1 MNNDTITINGF
12 DLSEVIRIIEIIRP
26 VGNERSIETNDA
38 PLLGVNLQEVRTGAK
53 FIKVKFAMQE
63 RDGMTLE
70 QAKHILAGVFNTSE
84 AVRIV
89 ISDEPDKYYMGL
101 VTGSV
106 DMDNVT
112 RWFQK
117 GEFELLIPDGVAHS
131 TTYRLFESGVDNGG
145 EARNYLSDTSNA
157 KTFSINSPT
166 NYSVQQTY
174 NLISNSTLSSL
185 GFVAG
190 DTITVSFDIS
200 FSVTQLENFRVEGY
214 SATGY
219 LFKIGD
225 VSNKASSFSGTFT
238 LSETNLIMN
247 RVAIRFDNMVG
258 NVTVSNM
265 RLNKSRYKQPYIK
278 AAEDN
283 PDAIVMTLINDGNVP
298 AFPVV
303 TVKNNA
309 ENGYIG
315 LVNTSGALEVGDRE
329 EADTVQAK
337 QSELLFDYRDS
348 KITNGLSAATKNV
361 AILNDT
367 LQSLRGTVASVDWS
381 GRKHLFLQNA
391 GGTTGNNA
399 GSLTWNIPADSSG
412 ATGSLND
419 YIWWRQV
426 FWLGAANQYGF
437 IKLTVSDEQGRF
449 LYGVETF
456 KRYNGLGCEYNF
468 MAADGKGGYN
478 MIKQWTFTGTHL
490 DSQNPFNEPRG
501 WSDLKRNDD
510 KVTVFWWGSYNTFV
524 IPEIKGRKSAK
535 VHVAFGALGN
545 KPLVARMYLD
555 SIFYRKDFV
564 AVTKDIPNRYPIG
577 SNVVLNSENDT
588 VTVDGLE
595 RIVDI
600 VHGSTFLTIPPGRST
615 LEVYSSSWV
624 RTKPTV
630 KIEFEERY
638 L

>member
-1 MNNDTITINGF
+1 MSNDTITINGF

-53 FIKVKFAMQE
+53 FIKVKFTMQE

-70 QAKHILAGVFNTSE
+70 QAKHTLAGVFNTSD
-84 AVRIV
+84 ATRIV

-131 TTYRLFESGVDNGG
+131 TTYRVFENGTIS
-145 EARNYLSDTSNA
+145 SD
-157 KTFSINSPT
+157 KI
-166 NYSVQQTY
+166 V
-174 NLISNSTLSSL
+174 
-185 GFVAG
+185 
-190 DTITVSFDIS
+190 FDL
-200 FSVTQLENFRVEGY
+200 V
-214 SATGY
+214 
-219 LFKIGD
+219 
-225 VSNKASSFSGTFT
+225 
-238 LSETNLIMN
+238 
-247 RVAIRFDNMVG
+247 
-258 NVTVSNM
+258 
-265 RLNKSRYKQPYIK
+265 
-278 AAEDN
+278 
-283 PDAIVMTLINDGNVP
+283 NDGNVP

-315 LVNTSGALEVGDRE
+315 LVNISGALEVGDRE
-329 EADTVQAK
+329 EVDTVQVK

-348 KITNGLSAATKNV
+348 KITNGLSEATKNV

-367 LQSLRGTVASVDWS
+367 GQNLVGTVASVDWE

-399 GSLTWNIPADSSG
+399 GSLTWDIPSDSAG
-412 ATGSLND
+412 GVGSLND
-419 YIWWRQV
+419 YIWWRQI
-426 FWLGAANQYGF
+426 FWLGATNQYGF
-437 IKLTVSDEQGRF
+437 IKLTVSDENGQF

-456 KRYNGLGCEYNF
+456 KRAQGLGCEYNF
-468 MAADGKGGYN
+468 MASDGNGSYK
-478 MIKQWTFTGTHL
+478 MVKRWTFSGTHE
-490 DSQNPFNEPRG
+490 DAQNPFNEPRG

-535 VHVAFGALGN
+535 VHVAFGAISN
-545 KPLVARMYLD
+545 KPLVSRMYLD
-555 SIFYRKDFV
+555 GIYYRKDFV
-564 AVTKDIPNRYPIG
+564 AVTKDIPNRYSIG
-577 SNVVLNSENDT
+577 SNVVVDCEKDS

-595 RIVDI
+595 RITDV
-600 VHGSTFLTIPPGRST
+600 VHGSTFPTIPPGNSQ
-615 LEVYSSSWV
+615 LEIYCSSWIGN
-624 RTKPTV
+624 KPTV
-630 KIEFEERY
+630 TVEFEERW

>member
-38 PLLGVNLQEVRTGAK
+38 PLFGVNLQEVRTGAK

-70 QAKHILAGVFNTSE
+70 QAKHTLAGVFNTPE

-131 TTYRLFESGVDNGG
+131 TTYRVFDNG
-145 EARNYLSDTSNA
+145 
-157 KTFSINSPT
+157 
-166 NYSVQQTY
+166 
-174 NLISNSTLSSL
+174 
-185 GFVAG
+185 
-190 DTITVSFDIS
+190 TVSAD
-200 FSVTQLENFRVEGY
+200 
-214 SATGY
+214 
-219 LFKIGD
+219 KI
-225 VSNKASSFSGTFT
+225 VFN
-238 LSETNLIMN
+238 
-247 RVAIRFDNMVG
+247 
-258 NVTVSNM
+258 
-265 RLNKSRYKQPYIK
+265 
-278 AAEDN
+278 
-283 PDAIVMTLINDGNVP
+283 LINDGNVP

-329 EADTVQAK
+329 EADAEIVK
-337 QSELLFDYRDS
+337 QSEVLFDYRDS
-348 KITNGLSAATKNV
+348 KIEDGLTASAKNV

-367 LQSLRGTVASVDWS
+367 GQNFVGTVASVDWL

-391 GGTTGNNA
+391 GGTTGGNA
-399 GSLTWNIPADSSG
+399 GSLTWNIPNDSAG
-412 ATGSLND
+412 GVGSLND

-426 FWLGAANQYGF
+426 FLLGAPNQYGF
-437 IKLTVSDEQGRF
+437 IKLTVSDTNGKF

-456 KRYNGLGCEYNF
+456 KRAQGPGCEFNF

-490 DSQNPFNEPRG
+490 DSQNPFNEHRG
-501 WSDLKRNDD
+501 WSDIKRNDD
-510 KVTVFWWGSYNTFV
+510 KVTVYWWGSYNTFT

-535 VHVAFGALGN
+535 IHVAFGAIGN
-545 KPLVARMYLD
+545 NPLVTRMYLD
-555 SIFYRKDFV
+555 GIFYRKDFV

-577 SNVVLNSENDT
+577 SNIVLNSENDT

>member
-26 VGNERSIETNDA
+26 VGNERSVTTNDA
-38 PLLGVNLQEVRTGAK
+38 PLLGTNLQEVRTGSK
-53 FIKVKFAMQE
+53 FIKVKFAMQK

-70 QAKHILAGVFNTSE
+70 QAKHTLAGVFNTSE

-131 TTYRLFESGVDNGG
+131 ITYRVFDNGTVS
-145 EARNYLSDTSNA
+145 SD
-157 KTFSINSPT
+157 KIVF
-166 NYSVQQTY
+166 
-174 NLISNSTLSSL
+174 NLIN
-185 GFVAG
+185 
-190 DTITVSFDIS
+190 
-200 FSVTQLENFRVEGY
+200 N
-214 SATGY
+214 
-219 LFKIGD
+219 
-225 VSNKASSFSGTFT
+225 
-238 LSETNLIMN
+238 
-247 RVAIRFDNMVG
+247 
-258 NVTVSNM
+258 
-265 RLNKSRYKQPYIK
+265 
-278 AAEDN
+278 
-283 PDAIVMTLINDGNVP
+283 GNVP

-303 TVKNNA
+303 TVKNTA

-329 EADTVQAK
+329 EADTVSVK
-337 QSELLFDYRDS
+337 QSEMLLDFRDS
-348 KITNGLSAATKNV
+348 KIGNALTSGTPNIG
-361 AILNDT
+361 IMND
-367 LQSLRGTVASVDWS
+367 
-381 GRKHLFLQNA
+381 QNA
-391 GGTTGNNA
+391 NPVFSGSIRKVNVWGRDHLELNGR
-399 GSLTWNIPADSSG
+399 GFSSLTWDIPNDSAG
-412 ATGSLND
+412 GVGSLND
-419 YIWWRQV
+419 YLWWRQI
-426 FWLGAANQYGF
+426 FWLGATNQYGAMK
-437 IKLTVSDEQGRF
+437 ITVSDTNGQF

-456 KRYNGLGCEYNF
+456 KRSKGLDCEYNF
-468 MAADGKGGYN
+468 MATDGKGGYN
-478 MIKQWTFTGTHL
+478 MIKQWRFTGTHW
-490 DSQNPFNEPRG
+490 DYHNPFNEPRG

-510 KVTVFWWGSYNTFV
+510 KVTVYWFGTYNEFY
-524 IPEIKGRKSAK
+524 IPEIKGKKSK
-535 VHVAFGALGN
+535 KIHIAFSSIGN
-545 KPLVARMYLD
+545 HPIVSHMYLD
-555 SIFYRKDFV
+555 SFYYRKDHVNV
-564 AVTKDIPNRYPIG
+564 AKDIPNRYPIG
-577 SNVVLNSENDT
+577 SNIVLNSEDDT

-630 KIEFEERY
+630 KIAFEERY